1 MEENISSIINNEN
14 INGEIQNIKEK
25 LKKLE
30 TIRKIEK
37 LNVIK
42 KYSEVVNFLLFFEII
57 FILLP
62 KAIFSKNFMEIKVNQ
77 IGYNQIISDYYNDT
91 LPSIVLINN
100 LPILMR
106 NKKVYAKSMDD
117 LIYLEWPDDKTEIN
131 VINMFNN
138 LDNIISVNMNI
149 FGENGNMS
157 YMFYNCKNLVQFNY
171 SLNYFIWIKMQI
183 TIIII

>member
-14 INGEIQNIKEK
+14 INEEIQIIKEK

-62 KAIFSKNFMEIKVNQ
+62 KAIFSKNFM
-77 IGYNQIISDYYNDT
+77 
-91 LPSIVLINN
+91 
-100 LPILMR
+100 
-106 NKKVYAKSMDD
+106 
-117 LIYLEWPDDKTEIN
+117 
-131 VINMFNN
+131 
-138 LDNIISVNMNI
+138 
-149 FGENGNMS
+149 
-157 YMFYNCKNLVQFNY
+157 
-171 SLNYFIWIKMQI
+171 
-183 TIIII
+183 